1 MFRAIPSHLETLLLH
16 LTLGWMKLTR
26 QETAASQMLFPALYG
41 KISPRIIW
49 VSLQGMVLWT
59 HCLTSMG
66 HGTTHYKIRTPC
78 VTICEAAVDM
88 HYDGHW
94 RWEPCEDLIVLYLGP
109 FKYSQSG
116 LHWLEPLES
125 HICWLREPHLFV
137 MMSLSSMSWLP
148 PAMCLCAK
156 LLGNRITKLWTECTW
171 HKSFL
176 RTNMLIARL
185 EAAYWLVTAAFSTR
199 LFLVYEL

>member
-1 MFRAIPSHLETLLLH
+1 
-16 LTLGWMKLTR
+16 
-26 QETAASQMLFPALYG
+26 MLFPALYG

-66 HGTTHYKIRTPC
+66 HRTTHYKIRTPC

-109 FKYSQSG
+109 FKYSRFG
-116 LHWLEPLES
+116 LHWLEPLKS
-125 HICWLREPHLFV
+125 YICWLREPIDLWWWVCHLWLVCHQRCVFGQ
-137 MMSLSSMSWLP
+137 SSWEIELQNCRHYQP
-148 PAMCLCAK
+148 FL
-156 LLGNRITKLWTECTW
+156 TECTW

-185 EAAYWLVTAAFSTR
+185 EAAYWLVTAAFSTSSD
-199 LFLVYEL
+199 YE

>member
-88 HYDGHW
+88 PYDGHW

-125 HICWLREPHLFV
+125 HICWLGNPIYLWWCVCHLWVGCHQRCVFV
-137 MMSLSSMSWLP
+137 QSSWE
-148 PAMCLCAK
+148 
-156 LLGNRITKLWTECTW
+156 I
-171 HKSFL
+171 
-176 RTNMLIARL
+176 
-185 EAAYWLVTAAFSTR
+185 
-199 LFLVYEL
+199 ELQNCGQNVHGTSPF